1 MQLAT
6 IFSPYSRRTAEP
18 SKLDPCCSTYDR
30 LQNQHFALGDHHD
43 GARLWRRS
51 ILSQSCRHWT
61 HFEDY
66 RCVPFMSHVTLGDH
80 RVIFSL
86 IHVRLMLTMQM
97 ECSQYRG
104 STVGFNT
111 CLNLLNPQFVRS
123 TNLKALKLHCRFGM
137 RPPLKSP
144 TRDQPHQTPPLDRLQ
159 RLDSAQRDHL
169 PGEFL
174 ALIHK
179 YF

>member
-6 IFSPYSRRTAEP
+6 IFSPYSRRLAEP
-18 SKLDPCCSTYDR
+18 SKLDPCGSTYDR

-51 ILSQSCRHWT
+51 TLSQSCRHWT

-66 RCVPFMSHVTLGDH
+66 RSVPFMSHVTLGDQC
-80 RVIFSL
+80 VIFSL
-86 IHVRLMLTMQM
+86 IHIRLTLTMQM
-97 ECSQYRG
+97 ECSQYRC

-123 TNLKALKLHCRFGM
+123 TNLKALKA
-137 RPPLKSP
+137 PPPVRNEAPFKVPDPRS
-144 TRDQPHQTPPLDRLQ
+144 TPPDPTARQ
-159 RLDSAQRDHL
+159 APAAGFRAAPPPPR
-169 PGEFL
+169 
-174 ALIHK
+174 
-179 YF
+179 